1 MSGALKITEKMA
13 KSIIYQ
19 MLPRLWGNIK
29 GRNIRSGSLAQNG
42 CGKFSS
48 IDHETLDYLKNG
60 LGCTHVWYTGVI
72 RHASEDSSHPQILKG
87 RAGSPYAIKDY
98 FDVNPYLADNEAKRM
113 DEFESLVKRTHKAG
127 LKVIL
132 DFIPNHVARDYGR
145 TCRRS
150 MAPYVLG
157 TGDDKTQHWSPDN
170 DFFYYPGQPLRLPN
184 AADFAGNEFEENPA
198 KATGN
203 VFSPSP
209 SANDWYETVKINYC
223 DFHTST
229 WDKMAE
235 VIRYWADKGVD
246 GFRCDMVELVPPQ
259 FFEWL
264 IAKMKIEF
272 PHLIFIAEVYQKEL
286 YSKYIDQV
294 GFDLLYDKSGLY
306 DRLRSCVQWGAP
318 ASVCTNNWQ
327 ELGALQPHM
336 LNFLENHDE
345 QRFASGFFGL
355 DASQVFAPLDVSL
368 FQNTASFMIYAGQE
382 AGEKAADSE
391 GFSGADGR
399 TSIFD
404 WWSVPA
410 LKWLW
415 LRIHGE
421 KIPSSLSAKLKSSVS
436 AEKLWKRYCEE
447 LRFATES
454 AAVREGQTYDLCWCN
469 LNSKGFNPDK
479 HYVWL
484 RHSGNETILFAAN
497 FDSSEAVMD
506 INVPDS
512 ACEFLGIP
520 AGGGFFRLR
529 VHPHDAIRM
538 SIY

>member
-1 MSGALKITEKMA
+1 
-13 KSIIYQ
+13 

-29 GRNIRSGSLAQNG
+29 GKNIRNGSLAQNG

-48 IDHETLDYLKNG
+48 IDSESLDYLRKE
-60 LGCTHVWYTGVI
+60 LGCTHVWFTGVI
-72 RHASEDSSHPQILKG
+72 SHATENDSHPQILKG

-98 FDVNPYLADNEAKRM
+98 FDVNAYLADNEAKRM
-113 DEFESLVKRTHKAG
+113 DEFESLIKRTHKAG
-127 LKVIL
+127 LKVII
-132 DFIPNHVARDYGR
+132 DFVPNHVARDYGR

-150 MAPYVLG
+150 MAQYVLG
-157 TGDDKTQHWSPDN
+157 NNDDKTQHWTAEN
-170 DFFYYPGQPLRLPN
+170 DFFYYPGHALRLPN
-184 AADFAGNEFEENPA
+184 ADQYAGNEFEENPA

-203 VFSPSP
+203 VFSPAP
-209 SANDWYETVKINYC
+209 SINDWYETVKINYC
-223 DFHTST
+223 DFYTPT
-229 WDKMAE
+229 WDKMAQ
-235 VIRYWADKGVD
+235 VIRFWANKGVD

-264 IAKMKIEF
+264 IARMKMEY
-272 PHLIFIAEVYQKEL
+272 PHLIFVAEVYQKEL
-286 YSKYIDQV
+286 YSKYINQV

-318 ASVCTNNWQ
+318 ASDCTANWQ

-355 DASQVFAPLDVSL
+355 DAARVFAPLYVSL
-368 FQNTASFMIYAGQE
+368 FQNTAAFMLYAGQE

-399 TSIFD
+399 TTIFD

-415 LRIHGE
+415 LRIHNE
-421 KIPSSLSAKLKSSVS
+421 KIPAPLNAKLKSSV
-436 AEKLWKRYCEE
+436 AVEKLWKRYCEE
-447 LRFATES
+447 LRFASES
-454 AAVREGQTYDLCWCN
+454 PAVQNGETYDLCFCN
-469 LNSKGFNPDK
+469 GCSKGFNPAK

-484 RHSGNETILFAAN
+484 RHSGDETILFAAN

-506 INVPDS
+506 ITIPAS
-512 ACEFLGIP
+512 AYEFFGIP
-520 AGGGFFRLR
+520 AGESFFRLR
-529 VHPHDAIRM
+529 VLPYDGIRL
-538 SIY
+538 II